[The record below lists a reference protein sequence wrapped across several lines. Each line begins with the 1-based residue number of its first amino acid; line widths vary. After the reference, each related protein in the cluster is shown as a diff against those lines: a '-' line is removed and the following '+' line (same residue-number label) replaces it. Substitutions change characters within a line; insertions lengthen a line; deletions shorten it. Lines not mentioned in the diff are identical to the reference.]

1 MHEESRFSSGGVQC
15 PLCRSHDLV
24 ERNGV
29 VLCPAGDLRLDLRNE
44 GLTLDHVRCVSVAS
58 CLIHICAWCFKV
70 MYEGHKLCAYALLKP
85 CHRMHNS
92 YVMPKYCACQR
103 YNHFLSNHQWQEA
116 GNGETRAMCS
126 SPCIITMCS
135 SPAALQLN
143 NGGSMLC

>member
-44 GLTLDHVRCVSVAS
+44 GLTLDHVRCVSVTS

-92 YVMPKYCACQR
+92 YACQSIVLAR
-103 YNHFLSNHQWQEA
+103 GTISFYQIISGKKLAMERQELCA
-116 GNGETRAMCS
+116 
-126 SPCIITMCS
+126 
-135 SPAALQLN
+135 PAQV
-143 NGGSMLC
+143 